1 MFRQAVNRNGACF
14 PGAAGDLPTGGIL
27 HVMGT
32 MALLRVLPEIRSNR
46 GMQAAG
52 GYSGPSYF
60 TTKLRVW
67 GFDVS
72 PRLTAPECISKT
84 RLLVT
89 LIPCVDLS
97 QSAARCLASNNVAP
111 S

>member
-1 MFRQAVNRNGACF
+1 
-14 PGAAGDLPTGGIL
+14 
-27 HVMGT
+27 
-32 MALLRVLPEIRSNR
+32 
-46 GMQAAG
+46 MQAAG

-111 S
+111 SKVFSFMLFLTPPPRYSSHAACALLMGGYSTKERHLRLPFLRDDRA